1 MQAAQT
7 PVSTFAGLFNAIIS
21 PFKAKMLVVILALIL
36 AGSLTA
42 GAQTAP
48 NLENGFK
55 PFGSYD
61 GTHFDTINVMNGNLM
76 VHIPLYSEAPQRG
89 GKLDMQYLLYMTSKN
104 WIEGCS
110 PSPCRWQLLAAGPT
124 LQRSWDVSLQSTMF
138 MDSASG
144 QTVYSSVVNKLV
156 TGDGPAHLLYAI
168 PGAVTAN
175 GQVTELETIDGTG
188 YHVSL
193 SNPDPSTGLLDTVL
207 ITGRD
212 GTQYIGGSG
221 GGGGCSGRPGAPFIG
236 AGNYS
241 GIIDNFPLEN
251 GMNCSKHGATAA
263 MTDGNGNQ
271 IVFEPTM
278 SYPAGIDTMG
288 QTLSPWGTAA
298 QTAGDSSGCVG
309 SLPFANA
316 QVYNYPG
323 PNGGTA
329 QVKLCYG
336 NINYASLFSV
346 AGVAETTGTAQL
358 LTAAIRADGSKWV
371 FTYDSNFLNITSI
384 TLPTGGM
391 ITYGWSSLDLSG
403 NGTGMSRVVTSRTL
417 TDGRGN
423 SSTWTYHWGG
433 IVNGAITNVVTDPL
447 QNDTV
452 HVFTNIGGG
461 GPGWYETSTL
471 MYQGA
476 QANGQ
481 LLKRVDTIY
490 GTAALVGGGHL
501 GNVFPTVITT
511 TLGNG
516 KVSQVTKSY
525 DSGLGAGA
533 PIFGN
538 VMVQKEYDWGQGAP
552 GALLR
557 ETDTSYQWQVD
568 ARYLTAHMLDL
579 PASVTIK
586 DGSGSGCTLAVT
598 EYKYDEGTLQ
608 PSGLG
613 TAQQL
618 VSAPNPVRGNLT
630 STIRWL
636 APSSACNPKGGT
648 AVTSATSWY
657 NSGLPYR
664 QTDPMGHITTHSY
677 DSAYR
682 GAFSTTTC
690 NHLNQCVSGTYDL
703 NTGLLTSFTNAN
715 ATTQALGNTPGDSA
729 HTGSYSYDV
738 MGRMTQAQAPPDP
751 ANGSAQATNTFSFT
765 APGVFPLT
773 VTRQKSVTN
782 TLTDVASGLFDGL
795 GRSYRTQHTL
805 PEGVATV
812 DTVFDGAGH
821 VASVSNPYLQTT
833 DETYGVTQTSYD
845 ALDRPTQTTKQD
857 LGVSS
862 VAYNVVP
869 VLSIPGDCTQT
880 TDEAG
885 KQRRACADALGR
897 LVEVDET
904 GDNFPG
910 SPATGT
916 IAVTGTLQ
924 AGTRATGSVTI
935 LGSEQLKPVAGG
947 GGGACDPG
955 TICDGGGGSAGG
967 NIYDTGA
974 VSITVNGHAYSV
986 GFTGSDTGS
995 ISTTGTIASGLAAA
1009 INADAGA
1016 SIAATASGATVSLI
1030 AKMPG
1035 PGGNS
1040 NSVTVAWTW
1049 DTADFT
1055 GPSFT
1060 ASKSGATLAGGSNTG
1075 PTDAGTMTVTL
1086 GGFTANVSYGSPGN
1100 STASQ
1105 VASAL
1110 VSALSVS
1117 ASPVTA
1123 SASGS
1128 TVALTNKNIGPAGNI
1143 AVSCTSATSQGFAG
1157 PSFTCPAGGTL
1168 SGGYNPQTQS
1178 LDHAFYATLYSYDA
1192 LGNLLCVEQHGNVA
1206 GTGCNSSPANDATSP
1221 WRVRRFTYNTLGQL
1235 VQAYNPESGQIKYQY
1250 DLDGNLWQKE
1260 SPSPNQTDVN
1270 RQTITYC
1277 YEPLHRVTGKAYS
1290 AQVCTNGLLP
1300 AGTAAV
1306 SYFYDTGANAIGHL
1320 TSVSDSVGGTGSTY
1334 AFDILGRLLTET
1346 LTLPGSSGAV
1356 SKTVSYDYNLDGSL
1370 KALHYPSG
1378 AVLTYTP
1385 DAAGRTVSAVD
1396 SGNAI
1401 NYVTGATYA
1410 PFGALTSFVNG
1421 NSGTFTGISSG
1432 TSYNNRLQPVNMS
1445 AYSSITHTA
1454 PTLFKFNIDYDFHL
1468 GAGDNG
1474 NVYGI
1479 TNDKDSTRNQTFTYD
1494 LLNRL
1499 ISAQNAGTD
1508 CTQTILG
1515 GNKKFWG
1522 NTYNYDA
1529 WGNLLAKAVSKC
1541 SSETLSVVAGVNNR
1555 ISTLGYV
1562 YDAAG
1567 NMTNDGLGNSYTF
1580 DLENRITGAAG
1591 YTYTYDGDGNR
1602 VKKANGTAASSG
1614 TLYWYMTP
1622 GVVAESDLA
1631 GTLKSEYVF
1640 FAGERVARRDLVA
1653 PAGVFYYLSD
1663 YLKTASMIT
1672 NSTGNIVSES
1682 DYYPWGGELQFVSS
1696 DSNHYKFTGKERDS
1710 ESGLDYFG
1718 ARYYGN
1724 ALGRFTSADPK
1735 RIALRHLL
1743 NPQKLNKYSYVLNNP
1758 LTLID
1763 PDGLEEFRV
1772 FVHFNPG
1779 DPTPKNLPNWS
1790 KIQENATAHGNKVT
1804 VFQGDAANS
1813 KNYQS
1818 SLSSPGTTV
1827 FIGHTQLV
1835 DNGAGAKPAAVS
1847 LSDKEVG
1854 NPGKAGEMGAGRY
1867 TDPPAGVIGLLPVAI
1882 PAEMPG
1888 NVNGGTVAL
1897 FGCDSTGLAGQYPG
1911 AGTFVGV
1918 DTTAST
1924 DGLLNAGAAFVNSAA
1939 SGNTVGRAATDA
1951 NGQINQIPS
1960 MDKNAHVVVVR
1971 QKEKEK

>member
-7 PVSTFAGLFNAIIS
+7 PVFTFAGLFNAIIS

-76 VHIPLYSEAPQRG
+76 VHIPLYPEAPQRG
-89 GKLDMQYLLYMTSKN
+89 GKLDMKYLLYLTSKN

-110 PSPCRWQLLAAGPT
+110 PSPCKWQLLAGGPL
-124 LQRSWDVSLQSTMF
+124 LQRAWDVSLQQSMF
-138 MDSASG
+138 IDSASG
-144 QTVYSSVVNKLV
+144 QTVYSSVVTKLI

-175 GQVTELETIDGTG
+175 GQVTDLETIDGTG
-188 YHVSL
+188 YHVKL
-193 SNPDPSTGLLDTVL
+193 SNPDPSTGLLDDVV

-221 GGGGCSGRPGAPFIG
+221 GGGGCSGRPGSPVLNVGTFA
-236 AGNYS
+236 

-271 IVFEPTM
+271 IVLEPTT
-278 SYPAGIDTMG
+278 SYPGGTDTMG

-298 QTAGDSSGCVG
+298 QSVSDSSGCVSG
-309 SLPFANA
+309 LPFANA

-323 PNGGTA
+323 PNGATA
-329 QVKLCYG
+329 QAKLCYG
-336 NINYASLFSV
+336 TANYASLFSV
-346 AGVAETTGTAQL
+346 AGVAEITGTAQL
-358 LTAAIRADGSKWV
+358 LTTAIRADGSKWV
-371 FTYDSNFLNITSI
+371 FTYDSNFLNVTSI
-384 TLPTGGM
+384 TLPTGGT

-452 HVFTNIGGG
+452 HIFTNIGGG
-461 GPGWYETSTL
+461 SAGWYETSTL
-471 MYQGA
+471 MYKGA

-516 KVSQVTKSY
+516 KVSQINKSY

-538 VMVQKEYDWGQGAP
+538 VMVQKEYDWGQGGP
-552 GALLR
+552 GTLLR

-568 ARYLTAHMLDL
+568 ARYLIAHMLDL

-586 DGSGSGCTLAVT
+586 DGNGCTLAVT
-598 EYKYDEGTLQ
+598 EYKYDEGSLQ

-613 TAQQL
+613 TTQQL
-618 VSAPNPVRGNLT
+618 MTAPNAVRGNQT
-630 STIRWL
+630 SVIRWL
-636 APSSACNPKGGT
+636 ADISGCNPKGGT
-648 AVTSATSWY
+648 AVTSHTGWY
-657 NSGLPYR
+657 NSGLPYQ
-664 QTDPMGHITTHSY
+664 QTDPLGHTATHSY
-677 DSAYR
+677 DVAYK
-682 GAFSTTTC
+682 GAFSTRTC

-703 NTGLLTSFTNAN
+703 NTGLLTSFTNSN
-715 ATTQALGNTPGDSA
+715 AITQALGNTPGDSA
-729 HTGSYSYDV
+729 HTSSYSYDV
-738 MGRMTQAQAPPDP
+738 MARMTQALAPPDP
-751 ANGSAQATNTFSFT
+751 SNGSAQDTNTFSFT
-765 APGVFPLT
+765 APGIFPLT

-782 TLTDVASGLFDGL
+782 TLTDVAAGLFDGL

-805 PEGVATV
+805 PEGVITV

-821 VASVSNPYLQTT
+821 VASVSNPYFQTT

-862 VAYNVVP
+862 VAYSIVP

-897 LVEVDET
+897 LVEVDEI
-904 GDNFPG
+904 GDNFSG
-910 SPATGT
+910 SPATGI
-916 IAVTGTLQ
+916 IAVGGTLQ
-924 AGTRATGSVTI
+924 AGTRATGSVI
-935 LGSEQLKPVAGG
+935 IQGSEQLKPLAGG

-974 VSITVNGHAYSV
+974 LSITVNGHNYSV

-1016 SIAATASGATVSLI
+1016 VVTATASGATVSLI
-1030 AKMPG
+1030 AKSPG
-1035 PGGNS
+1035 PGGNYS
-1040 NSVTVAWTW
+1040 LSSAWIW

-1060 ASKSGATLAGGSNTG
+1060 TANSGAALTGGSNTG

-1086 GGFTANVSYGSPGN
+1086 GGFSANVSYGSPGN

-1192 LGNLLCVEQHGNVA
+1192 LGNLLCVEQRGNVA
-1206 GTGCNSSPANDATSP
+1206 GTGCNSSPANDAASP

-1235 VQAYNPESGQIKYQY
+1235 VQAYNPESGLIKYQY
-1250 DLDGNLWQKE
+1250 DLDGNLWQKD
-1260 SPSPNQTDVN
+1260 SPAPNQTGAG
-1270 RQTITYC
+1270 RQVVSYC
-1277 YEPLHRVTGKAYS
+1277 YDSLHRVTGKAYS
-1290 AQVCTNGLLP
+1290 GQVCTNGQLP
-1300 AGTAAV
+1300 SAAAAV
-1306 SYFYDTGANAIGHL
+1306 SYFYDTGVN
-1320 TSVSDSVGGTGSTY
+1320 
-1334 AFDILGRLLTET
+1334 
-1346 LTLPGSSGAV
+1346 
-1356 SKTVSYDYNLDGSL
+1356 
-1370 KALHYPSG
+1370 
-1378 AVLTYTP
+1378 
-1385 DAAGRTVSAVD
+1385 AGRVWPGQQD
-1396 SGNAI
+1396 RE
-1401 NYVTGATYA
+1401 
-1410 PFGALTSFVNG
+1410 L
-1421 NSGTFTGISSG
+1421 
-1432 TSYNNRLQPVNMS
+1432 RLQPRRIAEGLALPQRSGADLYAGRCGKDRFGRGFGQRHQLCDRRDVRAVWLPDKLCQREQRHVCGNQQRHELQQSSS
-1445 AYSSITHTA
+1445 ARKHVS
-1454 PTLFKFNIDYDFHL
+1454 LFKHYP
-1468 GAGDNG
+1468 
-1474 NVYGI
+1474 Y
-1479 TNDKDSTRNQTFTYD
+1479 R
-1494 LLNRL
+1494 
-1499 ISAQNAGTD
+1499 
-1508 CTQTILG
+1508 
-1515 GNKKFWG
+1515 
-1522 NTYNYDA
+1522 
-1529 WGNLLAKAVSKC
+1529 
-1541 SSETLSVVAGVNNR
+1541 
-1555 ISTLGYV
+1555 
-1562 YDAAG
+1562 
-1567 NMTNDGLGNSYTF
+1567 
-1580 DLENRITGAAG
+1580 
-1591 YTYTYDGDGNR
+1591 
-1602 VKKANGTAASSG
+1602 AN
-1614 TLYWYMTP
+1614 
-1622 GVVAESDLA
+1622 
-1631 GTLKSEYVF
+1631 
-1640 FAGERVARRDLVA
+1640 
-1653 PAGVFYYLSD
+1653 
-1663 YLKTASMIT
+1663 
-1672 NSTGNIVSES
+1672 
-1682 DYYPWGGELQFVSS
+1682 
-1696 DSNHYKFTGKERDS
+1696 
-1710 ESGLDYFG
+1710 
-1718 ARYYGN
+1718 
-1724 ALGRFTSADPK
+1724 
-1735 RIALRHLL
+1735 
-1743 NPQKLNKYSYVLNNP
+1743 
-1758 LTLID
+1758 
-1763 PDGLEEFRV
+1763 
-1772 FVHFNPG
+1772 
-1779 DPTPKNLPNWS
+1779 
-1790 KIQENATAHGNKVT
+1790 
-1804 VFQGDAANS
+1804 
-1813 KNYQS
+1813 
-1818 SLSSPGTTV
+1818 
-1827 FIGHTQLV
+1827 
-1835 DNGAGAKPAAVS
+1835 
-1847 LSDKEVG
+1847 
-1854 NPGKAGEMGAGRY
+1854 
-1867 TDPPAGVIGLLPVAI
+1867 PV
-1882 PAEMPG
+1882 
-1888 NVNGGTVAL
+1888 
-1897 FGCDSTGLAGQYPG
+1897 
-1911 AGTFVGV
+1911 
-1918 DTTAST
+1918 
-1924 DGLLNAGAAFVNSAA
+1924 
-1939 SGNTVGRAATDA
+1939 
-1951 NGQINQIPS
+1951 
-1960 MDKNAHVVVVR
+1960 
-1971 QKEKEK
+1971 